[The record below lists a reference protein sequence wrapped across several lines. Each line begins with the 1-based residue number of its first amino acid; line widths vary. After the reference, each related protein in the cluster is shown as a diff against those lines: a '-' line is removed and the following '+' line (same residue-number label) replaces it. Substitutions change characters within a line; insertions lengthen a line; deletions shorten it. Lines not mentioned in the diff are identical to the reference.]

1 MGAVDGRTNVW
12 SYRYETLS
20 LSAIVNRGVVS
31 RSVSVRQQHLR
42 IYERY
47 FRASLPAGLQ
57 EFTNYLRKE
66 YSHENIRFWLAVKD
80 LRHSFQA
87 QIPDKVNEI
96 FRYENTTRV
105 PRDIFFFR

>member
-1 MGAVDGRTNVW
+1 MTNLHIID
-12 SYRYETLS
+12 Y
-20 LSAIVNRGVVS
+20 
-31 RSVSVRQQHLR
+31 
-42 IYERY
+42 IYY
-47 FRASLPAGLQ
+47 FAGLQ

-96 FRYENTTRV
+96 FKYV
-105 PRDIFFFR
+105 MA